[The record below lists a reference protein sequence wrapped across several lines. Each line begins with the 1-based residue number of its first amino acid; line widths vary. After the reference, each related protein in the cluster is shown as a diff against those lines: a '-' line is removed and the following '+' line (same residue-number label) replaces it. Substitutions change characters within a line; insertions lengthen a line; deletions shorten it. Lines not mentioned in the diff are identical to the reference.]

1 MSRNYL
7 RRTLRHRIP
16 NILQITACERRCNV
30 LGINVCET
38 KIYELNM
45 QKCLSDINYIRVNIV
60 CSLVQALSATTIKFG
75 NLFLITHFE
84 NICKSDLPCIS
95 FKPLYNSHLGL
106 TEESGRCREVAVS
119 GSLTVVEKSIEC
131 EKNVLTIELTVFYLR

>member
-1 MSRNYL
+1 MTRNYP

-16 NILQITACERRCNV
+16 NILQISACERRCNV

-60 CSLVQALSATTIKFG
+60 CSLVQLKVLLRSNLRICFWLLISKIYVKVTYRAFLLNLSTTAT
-75 NLFLITHFE
+75 
-84 NICKSDLPCIS
+84 
-95 FKPLYNSHLGL
+95 LG
-106 TEESGRCREVAVS
+106 TEETGRCREVAVS
-119 GSLTVVEKSIEC
+119 GSLTVVEKSIVC
-131 EKNVLTIELTVFYLR
+131 EKNVLTIELTVSYFR